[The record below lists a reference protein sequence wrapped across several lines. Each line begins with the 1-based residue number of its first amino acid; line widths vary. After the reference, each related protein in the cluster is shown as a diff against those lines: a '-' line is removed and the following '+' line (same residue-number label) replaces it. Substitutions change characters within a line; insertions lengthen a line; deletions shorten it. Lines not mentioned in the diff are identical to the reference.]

1 MPATRD
7 VDQLFAMV
15 FAVLA
20 GLYLL
25 RAGLGVGLYAAGL
38 IPGRV
43 GSRCQTLSTRVTP
56 RLVRRVG
63 SALLSATAFSSVVG
77 GVVGVAPATATATAI
92 NLDRGPI
99 INSPPRV
106 DKHQPTPSST
116 PPPATPTVT
125 HQGQTVVVRPGDC
138 LWSIAARHLPAGAS
152 AAEIDRSWRRWYE
165 LNRNRIGPDP
175 NLIAAGT
182 RLRAPR

>member
-7 VDQLFAMV
+7 VDQLLATIFA
-15 FAVLA
+15 ALA

-43 GSRCQTLSTRVTP
+43 GSCCQTLSTRVTP

-63 SALLSATAFSSVVG
+63 SALLSTTAFSSVVG
-77 GVVGVAPATATATAI
+77 GAPAMAI
-92 NLDRGPI
+92 DLDRGPI
-99 INSPPRV
+99 AKSGPHV
-106 DKHQPTPSST
+106 GKHQPAPSAT
-116 PPPATPTVT
+116 PPAARPAMTD
-125 HQGQTVVVRPGDC
+125 QGRSVVVRPGDC
-138 LWSIAARHLPAGAS
+138 LWTIAARHLPVGTN

-175 NLIAAGT
+175 NLVVTGT
-182 RLRAPR
+182 RLMAPR